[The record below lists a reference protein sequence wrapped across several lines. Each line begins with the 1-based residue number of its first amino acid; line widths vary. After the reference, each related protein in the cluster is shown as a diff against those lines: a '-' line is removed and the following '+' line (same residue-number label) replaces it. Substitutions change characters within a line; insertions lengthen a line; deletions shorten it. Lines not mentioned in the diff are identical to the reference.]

1 MEQIVQNKRAL
12 LITGT
17 IIPNSNFV
25 EHINVEQRRQEY
37 IDGLV
42 FYSSQFPN
50 DDLFFLENSA
60 YNFDMD
66 AEFHK
71 LFMDKH
77 ITLMKFK
84 ESIHFNEGKGYQEF
98 EMLDSAIS
106 QLEAKYDEFIKI
118 TGRYKV
124 LNLKKITNR
133 KCVNMIADSH
143 KKPKVTQTNVFYVSS
158 KFYNTYLKGSYLKV
172 NDSKGKFIEHVIYDI
187 LIDKNLLNN
196 VELFNENPIITGFS
210 GSYGGTLNR
219 NKYKM
224 ILRNFER
231 KLLSILGIH
240 QFVIEY

>member
-1 MEQIVQNKRAL
+1 MGKIVQNKRAL

-50 DDLFFLENSA
+50 DVLFFLENSA
-60 YNFDMD
+60 YNFDKD
-66 AEFHK
+66 EEFQK
-71 LFMDKH
+71 LFIDKH

-84 ESIHFNEGKGYQEF
+84 ESSCFNEGKGYQEF
-98 EMLDSAIS
+98 EMLDSAFA
-106 QLEAKYDEFIKI
+106 QLESQYDEFIKI

-124 LNLKKITNR
+124 LNLKQLTNH

-143 KKPKVTQTNVFYVSS
+143 KKSKVTQTNVFYVTSR
-158 KFYNTYLKGSYLKV
+158 FYITHLKGSYLKV
-172 NDSKGKFIEHVIYDI
+172 NDSKGKFIEHVVYDI
-187 LIDKNLLNN
+187 LNDKSILSS
-196 VELFNENPIITGFS
+196 VELFNKNPLITGFS

-224 ILRNFER
+224 IFRNFER
-231 KLLSILGIH
+231 KVLSLLGIH

>member
-1 MEQIVQNKRAL
+1 MGQVVQNKRAL

-17 IIPNSNFV
+17 IVPNSNFV
-25 EHINVEQRRQEY
+25 EHINIEQRRQEY

-50 DDLFFLENSA
+50 DDLFFLENSD
-60 YNFDMD
+60 YNFDTD
-66 AEFHK
+66 DEFLK
-71 LFMDKH
+71 LFIDKH

-106 QLEAKYDEFIKI
+106 KLEDKYDEFIKI

-124 LNLKKITNR
+124 LNLKNLTNR
-133 KCVNMIADSH
+133 KCENMIADSH
-143 KKPKVTQTNVFYVSS
+143 KKPKVTQTNVFYVTS
-158 KFYNTYLKGSYLKV
+158 KFYNTHLKGAYLNV
-172 NDSKGKFIEHVIYDI
+172 NDSKGKFIEHVVYDI
-187 LIDKNLLNN
+187 LIEKGLLNK
-196 VELFNENPIITGFS
+196 VKLFIENPIITGFS

-231 KLLSILGIH
+231 KILSIFGIH

>member
-1 MEQIVQNKRAL
+1 MGKIVQNRRAL

-133 KCVNMIADSH
+133 KCVNLIADSH
-143 KKPKVTQTNVFYVSS
+143 KMPKVTQTNVFYVSS

-196 VELFNENPIITGFS
+196 VELFNENSIITGFS

-231 KLLSILGIH
+231 KVLRILGIH